1 MQTGGYAVELYVD
14 PKKKA
19 EVQNA
24 IARNKKSV
32 RIIVGITKILL
43 LVGIVGG
50 GIYALANIFIPSLS
64 IVNVNGV
71 PHKDSTWIIVS
82 TSFIVA
88 PCLILSLC
96 LKVLA
101 GNLAGVDNSARVDES
116 LLISDESIR
125 YSFRLKYHSLSS
137 ERRVVT
143 IPFSRITGI
152 SRDPETEALEFDGN
166 FVSEYFDDYT
176 EPAPV
181 DIAPLTQFVIYDY
194 FSPSLKETLLTKGIS
209 VNN

>member
-1 MQTGGYAVELYVD
+1 MELSVNS
-14 PKKKA
+14 KKKV

-32 RIIVGITKILL
+32 RIIVGISKILL
-43 LVGIVGG
+43 LIGIVGG

-125 YSFRLKYHSLSS
+125 YSFRLKYQSLSS

-152 SRDPETEALEFDGN
+152 SHDSETEALELDGN

-176 EPAPV
+176 NPAPV
-181 DIAPLTQFVIYDY
+181 DTAQLTQFVIYDY